1 MTQKQMIVKY
11 IQDFGSIS
19 TYEAFI
25 DLGIARLAS
34 RISDLKRDGL
44 QIDKKIVTAKN
55 RYGKTVHYAR
65 YKIGGKND

>member
-1 MTQKQMIVKY
+1 MTQKEMIVKY

-34 RISDLKRDGL
+34 RINDLKNDG
-44 QIDKKIVTAKN
+44 ININKETIKAKN
-55 RYGKTVHYAR
+55 RYGKKVHYAR
-65 YKIGGKND
+65 YKIGVEK

>member
-1 MTQKQMIVKY
+1 MTQKEMIVKY

-34 RISDLKRDGL
+34 RINDLKNDG
-44 QIDKKIVTAKN
+44 ININKETIKAKN
-55 RYGKTVHYAR
+55 RYGKKVHYAR
-65 YKIGGKND
+65 YRIGE

>member
-1 MTQKQMIVKY
+1 MTQKEMIVKY

-34 RISDLKRDGL
+34 RINDLKNEGVAVHKRMER
-44 QIDKKIVTAKN
+44 AKN

-65 YKIGGKND
+65 YSLAE